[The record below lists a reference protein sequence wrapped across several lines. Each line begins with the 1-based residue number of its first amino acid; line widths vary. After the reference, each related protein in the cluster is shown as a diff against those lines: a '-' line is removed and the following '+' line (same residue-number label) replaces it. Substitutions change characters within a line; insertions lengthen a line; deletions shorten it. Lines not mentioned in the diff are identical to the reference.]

1 MFLKDLQTGALVKIT
16 QVEDL
21 ANPVRSQVKGRLQ
34 AGEEEQP
41 PTNFDK
47 AKLSFP
53 SGESLPQCWLNADY
67 RFEQSNS

>member
-1 MFLKDLQTGALVKIT
+1 MKDLQTGALVKIT

-21 ANPVRSQVKGRLQ
+21 AYPVRSQVKGRLQ

-41 PTNFDK
+41 PTTSDK
-47 AKLSFP
+47 SQLGFP
-53 SGESLPQCWLNADY
+53 SGESLPQCWLDADY